1 MLPVQP
7 AVGLQQAAEDGR
19 GDPYGNV
26 RSVAT
31 RPLIEDLALIGD
43 LHTAALV
50 SRQGTIEWFCLPHFD
65 SPACFAS
72 LLGDERNGCWTL
84 APREPAVA
92 IARRYR
98 DETLVLETTVQTG
111 SGEVRILDFMPRRNR
126 VPVVVRIVEGL
137 RGSVVMRT
145 KLAHRFEY
153 GRLPAWVQHRGDAIT
168 FTVGENAT
176 VVRSSMGLHV
186 DGADALGEFVI
197 AAGESAGFVLQWY
210 PSYED
215 PPDALDPRAAL
226 TETEELWRQWARRCQ
241 YRGPYRDAV
250 VRSLITLK
258 ALTYESSGGCVAAPT
273 TSLPERLGGDRN
285 WDYRYAWIRDSALT
299 IEALITGGYDEE
311 ARAWRDWLLRVLAGA
326 PEQLLIMY
334 TITGGQRMEERIIDY
349 LAGYEGSRPVRI
361 GNAAYRQFQ
370 LGMYGHL
377 LEGAAMARAA
387 GIELDEAAWQMLVKL
402 LEFVNEHWR
411 DPDHG
416 MWELRRRPRRYT
428 GSAVMAWVAFDRAIA
443 IAQASQR
450 DCPIDRWRATREAIA
465 DEICRRGFSKRR
477 NAFVQS
483 YGSKKLDASLL
494 LIPLVGFLPIGDER
508 VGGTLAAIERALL
521 FDGLL
526 LRSSRSIARDGQP
539 NEGAFLACSFWLVQN
554 YAMLGRMEQALE
566 LFERLLGLANDVGLL
581 SEEYDVVQRRL
592 VGNFPQTFSHALLV
606 NTAVLLGT

>member
-1 MLPVQP
+1 
-7 AVGLQQAAEDGR
+7 
-19 GDPYGNV
+19 
-26 RSVAT
+26 VAS

-50 SRQGTIEWFCLPHFD
+50 SRQGAIEWLCLPHFD

-72 LLGDERNGCWTL
+72 LLGDERDGCWAL
-84 APREPAVA
+84 APSEPAVA
-92 IARRYR
+92 VGRRYR
-98 DETLVLETTVQTG
+98 DETLVLETTVQTE
-111 SGEVRILDFMPRRNR
+111 SGEVRILDFMPRRIR
-126 VPVVVRIVEGL
+126 APVVMRIVEGL
-137 RGSVVMRT
+137 RGNVTMRT
-145 KLAHRFEY
+145 KIAHRFEY
-153 GRLPAWVQHRGDAIT
+153 GGLPAWVQRSGDALT

-176 VVRSSMGLHV
+176 VLRSSVELHV
-186 DGADALGEFVI
+186 DGPDALAEFTL
-197 AAGESAGFVLQWY
+197 AAGESATFVLQWY
-210 PSYED
+210 PSYEE
-215 PPDALDPRAAL
+215 PPAALDARTAL
-226 TETEELWRQWARRCQ
+226 NETEELWRQWARRCQ

-258 ALTYESSGGCVAAPT
+258 ALTYEPSGGCVAAPT

-285 WDYRYAWIRDSALT
+285 WDYRYTWIRDSALT
-299 IEALITGGYDEE
+299 IDALVTGGYDEE

-326 PEQLLIMY
+326 PEQLQIMY
-334 TITGGQRMEERIIDY
+334 TITGGQRTEEYILDS

-377 LEGAAMARAA
+377 MDAAVMARAA
-387 GIELDEAAWQMLVKL
+387 GIELDEAAWQMLVTL

-411 DPDHG
+411 DPDSG
-416 MWELRRRPRRYT
+416 IWEFRRRPRRYT

-443 IAQASQR
+443 VAEATRR
-450 DCPIDRWRATREAIA
+450 DCPIDRWRATRESIA
-465 DEICRRGFSKRR
+465 HEICRRGFSKRR

-494 LIPLVGFLPIGDER
+494 LIPIVGFLPAGDER
-508 VGGTLAAIERALL
+508 VAGTLAALERELL

-539 NEGAFLACSFWLVQN
+539 NEGAFIACNFWLVQN
-554 YAMLGRMEQALE
+554 YAMLGRMEQARE
-566 LFERLLGLANDVGLL
+566 LFERLLGLSNDVGLL
-581 SEEYDVVQRRL
+581 SEEYDVVERRL
-592 VGNFPQTFSHALLV
+592 VGNFPQTFSHAVLV

>member
-1 MLPVQP
+1 
-7 AVGLQQAAEDGR
+7 
-19 GDPYGNV
+19 
-26 RSVAT
+26 VAP

-50 SRQGTIEWFCLPHFD
+50 SRQGAIEWLCLPHFD

-72 LLGDERNGCWTL
+72 LLGDERNGCWEL
-84 APREPAVA
+84 APAEPAVA
-92 IARRYR
+92 ISRRYR
-98 DETLVLETTVQTG
+98 DETLVLETTVETE
-111 SGEVRILDFMPRRNR
+111 SGAVRVLDFMPRRILN
-126 VPVVVRIVEGL
+126 PVVMRIVEGL
-137 RGSVVMRT
+137 RGSVRMRT
-145 KLAHRFEY
+145 KIVHRFEY
-153 GRLPAWVQHRGDAIT
+153 GSLPAWVQHNGDAMT

-176 VVRSSMGLHV
+176 VLRSSVELHI
-186 DGADALGEFVI
+186 DGPDALGEFAV
-197 AAGESAGFVLQWY
+197 AAGESATFVLQWY

-215 PPDALDPRAAL
+215 PPAALDPRRTL
-226 TETEELWRQWARRCQ
+226 DETEDLWRQWARRCQ
-241 YRGPYRDAV
+241 YAGPYRDAV

-258 ALTYESSGGCVAAPT
+258 ALTYEPSGGCVAAPT

-299 IEALITGGYDEE
+299 IEALIVGGYDEE

-326 PEQLLIMY
+326 PEQLQIMY
-334 TITGGQRMEERIIDY
+334 TITGGQRMEEYTLDH
-349 LAGYEGSRPVRI
+349 LSGYEGARPVRI

-377 LEGAAMARAA
+377 MDGAAMARAA
-387 GIELDEAAWQMLVKL
+387 GIEIDEAAWQMLVKL

-416 MWELRRRPRRYT
+416 IWELRRRPRCYT

-443 IAQASQR
+443 VAQASRR
-450 DCPIDRWRATREAIA
+450 DCPIDRWRATRRSIA

-494 LIPLVGFLPIGDER
+494 LIPLVGFLPAGDER
-508 VGGTLAAIERALL
+508 VAGTLAAIERELL

-539 NEGAFLACSFWLVQN
+539 NEGAFLACNFWLVQN
-554 YAMLGRMEQALE
+554 YAKLGRIEEARA
-566 LFERLLGLANDVGLL
+566 LFERVLSLANDVGLL
-581 SEEYDVVQRRL
+581 SEEYDVVAQRL
-592 VGNFPQTFSHALLV
+592 VGNFPQTFSHAVLV
-606 NTAVLLGT
+606 NTAVLLEK